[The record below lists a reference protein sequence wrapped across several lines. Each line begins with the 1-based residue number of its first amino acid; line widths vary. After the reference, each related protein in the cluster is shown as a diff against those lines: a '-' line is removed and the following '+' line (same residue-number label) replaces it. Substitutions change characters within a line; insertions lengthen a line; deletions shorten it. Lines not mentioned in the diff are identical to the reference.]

1 MLSSSPLPQ
10 GETHAQQDAA
20 PSPQDPGATRAMNQ
34 VRATHASDRTPALVV
49 TDGALWG
56 CGADYKVRFDAAG
69 IEFIPALGKRAPH
82 NLPLTYQLESVGR
95 GADALL
101 LQAPVRS
108 HAGSRVEYARGPL
121 VERYDLREAGV
132 EQSFV
137 FSTLPAGKGDLVVR
151 GALASGLPVRA
162 DGDGLVLERDG
173 VGGMRIGGVTGID
186 ARGQTARGTVR
197 HVDGVLEL
205 SLPAS
210 FVDTAAL
217 PLVLDPLIGSVF
229 SAFTFDLEDRNP
241 EVAYDVTNDLF
252 LVVFE
257 RIFSSTDSDIHGQR
271 VSSAGALVGTR
282 VYVENTVT
290 NCFGPSVANS
300 NVTNQFVVSWSRSSD
315 IEARGVDAA
324 SAALSAVIVVAGGA
338 DTQIQADLG
347 GEATLADDDVL
358 CTWWNTT
365 QGRIEAAQIGF
376 NPDNSLFAWDTTTV
390 YESGTVPPS
399 NPRISKGG
407 GTTGNHMI
415 VFQVDYTTDNDPAF
429 CIVSRELSLLATRTS
444 LETAFSEQRF
454 PEVDGDGM
462 QWVVAWETEDP
473 AFPTSNDIV
482 CRGVVWNPHAT
493 AGQQSSFTSGITSV
507 TADANDD
514 ETYPFVV
521 KTGSSALVGW
531 TDADGINFFST
542 YFKSL
547 DPASCQPCEQTTQ
560 YALVGSLPIDIAGTG
575 ASTMSGGGD
584 DDRVLLVLE
593 TDNTVTPPVRDIQ
606 AQLWESADG
615 TTVALGGSCGNSAGT
630 LRTNC
635 ARVGNASFALA
646 LQGAGSNTPAFAVVS
661 RNAISMRCGPCRMI
675 ADPYTGFAQLATT
688 NAAGSAS
695 LSLPIPNV
703 ASIRGIDFHVQWIV
717 AEPVSPACAVFGAD
731 MTQAVRLTIQ

>member
-1 MLSSSPLPQ
+1 MAVSTF
-10 GETHAQQDAA
+10 G
-20 PSPQDPGATRAMNQ
+20 
-34 VRATHASDRTPALVV
+34 V
-49 TDGALWG
+49 T
-56 CGADYKVRFDAAG
+56 
-69 IEFIPALGKRAPH
+69 
-82 NLPLTYQLESVGR
+82 LTV
-95 GADALL
+95 
-101 LQAPVRS
+101 
-108 HAGSRVEYARGPL
+108 
-121 VERYDLREAGV
+121 LREYMPGLPETLDSTTYPTTTQLTALITRKAAIWCARAENQAGV
-132 EQSFV
+132 DITS
-137 FSTLPAGKGDLVVR
+137 AGLATTSPS
-151 GALASGLPVRA
+151 AL
-162 DGDGLVLERDG
+162 
-173 VGGMRIGGVTGID
+173 
-186 ARGQTARGTVR
+186 
-197 HVDGVLEL
+197 
-205 SLPAS
+205 
-210 FVDTAAL
+210 
-217 PLVLDPLIGSVF
+217 
-229 SAFTFDLEDRNP
+229 N
-241 EVAYDVTNDLF
+241 
-252 LVVFE
+252 
-257 RIFSSTDSDIHGQR
+257 
-271 VSSAGALVGTR
+271 SSA
-282 VYVENTVT
+282 
-290 NCFGPSVANS
+290 
-300 NVTNQFVVSWSRSSD
+300 
-315 IEARGVDAA
+315 
-324 SAALSAVIVVAGGA
+324 
-338 DTQIQADLG
+338 
-347 GEATLADDDVL
+347 
-358 CTWWNTT
+358 
-365 QGRIEAAQIGF
+365 
-376 NPDNSLFAWDTTTV
+376 
-390 YESGTVPPS
+390 
-399 NPRISKGG
+399 
-407 GTTGNHMI
+407 
-415 VFQVDYTTDNDPAF
+415 
-429 CIVSRELSLLATRTS
+429 
-444 LETAFSEQRF
+444 
-454 PEVDGDGM
+454 
-462 QWVVAWETEDP
+462 
-473 AFPTSNDIV
+473 
-482 CRGVVWNPHAT
+482 

-661 RNAISMRCGPCRMI
+661 RNAISMRCGTCRMI